1 MDNPKK
7 AYSIQGNFRKNT
19 LKRLTMASSKNEAG
33 QIMTSVKNED
43 LRGNLMTSSKNEA
56 LRGK

>member
-1 MDNPKK
+1 
-7 AYSIQGNFRKNT
+7 
-19 LKRLTMASSKNEAG
+19 MASSKNEAG
-33 QIMTSVKNED
+33 QIMTSVKNEE